1 MGEKNTGFRSNWAGR
16 WWQTDIKYPR
26 MMSWR
31 WRRDFLWSVSRL
43 LSGMIRLKAK
53 GCTLKALLTTTLIA
67 SNESQTC
74 WLKGWLVTM
83 TMVVVVRFSLHCWKK
98 RMKRISIRTK
108 WRSHYQSYRF
118 ATRYRAEN
126 WTSFFGSTFTKKWW
140 KTNIRLEVMAS
151 TEMYI

>member
-1 MGEKNTGFRSNWAGR
+1 MGGKNTGFRSNWAGR

-43 LSGMIRLKAK
+43 LSGLIRLKAK

-67 SNESQTC
+67 SNDSQTC
-74 WLKGWLVTM
+74 WLKDWLVRM
-83 TMVVVVRFSLHCWKK
+83 TVVVVSFSQRCWKK

-108 WRSHYQSYRF
+108 WSSHYQSYWF
-118 ATRYRAEN
+118 ATRHRAEN
-126 WTSFFGSTFTKKWW
+126 WIFFSEAHSLNNDGKPTL
-140 KTNIRLEVMAS
+140 RLR
-151 TEMYI
+151 